1 MDINIHT
8 LVHTYIH
15 HVCYSQLLASSILL
29 FFVYLCIYVCRL
41 DFTYITLLIL
51 LQTPIFYYSHTSQE
65 ITKATDVKAMAF
77 ERPVEADR
85 VDDLGLLSSLVRG
98 PIMWMLGGD
107 RDKQADKPADATL
120 MLPPRPPMRAIRE
133 AAEEGEGTV
142 SPGTVEG
149 APSPAMNKGGK
160 SPMPAAVLCD
170 AGSSEEEEEGE
181 PSHDNSNANA
191 ASPLDGTH
199 SQSLPDISSRD
210 ALPGPSRI
218 ARSQSARGPAEAASS
233 LGGRRR
239 TSWSDESGSP
249 LVEYS
254 YFYHNDKVSHFPSLF
269 HRLTAAVRGGFLH
282 GLPEGWFNEAPSR
295 TRPRGGEGEDNLFS
309 RPCSQVCQ
317 HVSFRPNRELARHDY
332 IDYLRA
338 SINGTPPP
346 RLRDAC

>member
-1 MDINIHT
+1 M
-8 LVHTYIH
+8 
-15 HVCYSQLLASSILL
+15 
-29 FFVYLCIYVCRL
+29 CIYVCRL

-85 VDDLGLLSSLVRG
+85 VDDLGLLSSIVRG

-170 AGSSEEEEEGE
+170 AGSSEEEEEGDRATTI
-181 PSHDNSNANA
+181 PMPMLPPRWTGLTRSR
-191 ASPLDGTH
+191 SPTFPLETPCPDRPESLAPNPPADPLKQRLH
-199 SQSLPDISSRD
+199 S
-210 ALPGPSRI
+210 
-218 ARSQSARGPAEAASS
+218 
-233 LGGRRR
+233 
-239 TSWSDESGSP
+239 
-249 LVEYS
+249 
-254 YFYHNDKVSHFPSLF
+254 
-269 HRLTAAVRGGFLH
+269 
-282 GLPEGWFNEAPSR
+282 
-295 TRPRGGEGEDNLFS
+295 GGEGERAGATNLGALWWNIHIFTTTI
-309 RPCSQVCQ
+309 R
-317 HVSFRPNRELARHDY
+317 
-332 IDYLRA
+332 
-338 SINGTPPP
+338 
-346 RLRDAC
+346 

>member
-85 VDDLGLLSSLVRG
+85 VDDLGLLSSIVRG

-160 SPMPAAVLCD
+160 SPMPAAVLC
-170 AGSSEEEEEGE
+170 EEEEGE

-218 ARSQSARGPAEAASS
+218 ARSQSARGPADAASS

-269 HRLTAAVRGGFLH
+269 HRLTAAL
-282 GLPEGWFNEAPSR
+282 EAASSMASPRVGS
-295 TRPRGGEGEDNLFS
+295 TRPPRGHDRVEERAKTIFFPALVRKYASTCRFVQIAS
-309 RPCSQVCQ
+309 WRVMITLIISEQV
-317 HVSFRPNRELARHDY
+317 SMTR
-332 IDYLRA
+332 
-338 SINGTPPP
+338 PPP